1 MDSVLVVL
9 LKLAMVI
16 GVALVLPRIVVS
28 EDGPLLLIERI
39 RNALWIGPKEFP
51 IPLIKQWLGPMVR
64 CEICASTNI
73 ALLASMVAAMMGAG
87 LFYGAALFVANLATF
102 IAIALLAVGA
112 KKWISIPYLVMTVW
126 TIGVFALISPR
137 FQALLVFQ
145 GFLFWVGLALAW
157 IIGPR
162 SVWVGPR
169 NK

>member
-1 MDSVLVVL
+1 
-9 LKLAMVI
+9 
-16 GVALVLPRIVVS
+16 
-28 EDGPLLLIERI
+28 
-39 RNALWIGPKEFP
+39 
-51 IPLIKQWLGPMVR
+51 
-64 CEICASTNI
+64 
-73 ALLASMVAAMMGAG
+73 
-87 LFYGAALFVANLATF
+87 
-102 IAIALLAVGA
+102 LLAVGA